1 MLQFYN
7 LRQIGEV
14 ALHREHTVDNN
25 QLDSLLRKVLEY
37 TLKVFH
43 IVVLVVQLCSERQ
56 TASVDDARM
65 VAVVA
70 DDIVATTHYN
80 RQYAR
85 VNEETCRE
93 TQSLVLANIFGEF
106 LLKLYVQVECT
117 VKEATA
123 GTSRTIF
130 VKSGLGSIDDALV
143 AGESG
148 ICI

>member
-1 MLQFYN
+1 M
-7 LRQIGEV
+7 
-14 ALHREHTVDNN
+14 
-25 QLDSLLRKVLEY
+25 RKVLQY
-37 TLKVFH
+37 ALKILH
-43 IVVLVVQLCSERQ
+43 IVVLVVQLGSERQ

-70 DDIVATTHYN
+70 DDIVATSYN
-80 RQYAR
+80 NCQYAR

-93 TQSLVLANIFGEF
+93 TQCLVLAYICGEF
-106 LLKLYVQVECT
+106 LLKLHVQVECT

-130 VKSGLGSIDDALV
+130 VESGLGCIDDALV